1 MQNQITAINQ
11 ETSDR
16 IDKCEVKISEFVA
29 KLNLYHND
37 TIKFRVDIDKS
48 FQNCTEKIFDRLH
61 ADESRLQDLEIKHLN
76 FIELKDKFHEF

>member
-16 IDKCEVKISEFVA
+16 IDKCEVKISELVA

-48 FQNCTEKIFDRLH
+48 F
-61 ADESRLQDLEIKHLN
+61 
-76 FIELKDKFHEF
+76 